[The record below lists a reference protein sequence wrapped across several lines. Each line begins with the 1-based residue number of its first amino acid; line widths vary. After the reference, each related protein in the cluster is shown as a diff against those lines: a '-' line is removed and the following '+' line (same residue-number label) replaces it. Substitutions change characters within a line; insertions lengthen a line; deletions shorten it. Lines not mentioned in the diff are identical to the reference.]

1 VVLDLDLDGRKIFDP
16 NRILQNIL
24 DSLGSGTPTLI
35 FSKGEIEFIA
45 KYIFCNEAIPKLT

>member
-1 VVLDLDLDGRKIFDP
+1 VVLDLDGRKIFDP